1 MQALQRNKVGVQE
14 AKLYVLLSL
23 LRLLLQFR
31 YLK

>member
-14 AKLYVLLSL
+14 AKLYVLSL